1 MKINQLDKDGLRHGL
16 WEIRLGPKTT
26 YSISYK
32 RGKFHGPYKSYY
44 YNGQLF
50 YKGEFKNNKPNGLW
64 EFFNLDGTPRSIEF
78 YIT

>member
-1 MKINQLDKDGLRHGL
+1 MKINQLDKDGLKHGL

-32 RGKFHGPYKSYY
+32 RGKFHGPYTYY
-44 YNGQLF
+44 SNGNLF
-50 YKGEFKNNKPNGLW
+50 YKGEYKNDKRYGLW
-64 EFFNLDGTPRSIEF
+64 ELFNSDGTPMSIEF